1 MTDIVT
7 FHQSREEW
15 HYFAYATDVITKKLS
30 IMSSIFEKSVTLC
43 QISIEKYSIIAI
55 APHLVNYDKQ
65 LMTRV
70 Q

>member
-1 MTDIVT
+1 
-7 FHQSREEW
+7 
-15 HYFAYATDVITKKLS
+15 
-30 IMSSIFEKSVTLC
+30 MSSIFEKSVTLHH
-43 QISIEKYSIIAI
+43 ISIEKYSIVAI